1 MNFKKK
7 NMELTF
13 PFSEGVDFCETK
25 RRGSLYITHK
35 PPRQKFF
42 EFSPPLQWRG
52 IFLCNF
58 YFSLVAKR
66 FLIVLTNSFETPK

>member
-1 MNFKKK
+1 MYLKQK
-7 NMELTF
+7 NMEREF
-13 PFSEGVDFCETK
+13 PFFERVDFSETK

-42 EFSPPLQWRG
+42 KFSPPLQWRG
-52 IFLCNF
+52 IFLHF
-58 YFSLVAKR
+58 YFSLLVKR